1 MRQTS
6 RGAAGAS
13 QGGRG
18 PGRGPGRASGALN
31 RVHAGLPAARARA
44 PAPPSAA
51 KTDFSIAGHDAR
63 AVDAFFENATAAGPR
78 DGAGAAGG
86 APARGGFEAQVGE
99 RLERAFP
106 GGEAARVAA
115 SWRMAQAGESLRV
128 DHGPQVGRQE
138 VRHRSCGASLPGPAP
153 PAPRARLLPF
163 PGAPTSPPRPGLTEF
178 GRRATPPPRARP
190 RRRCSG
196 SRPSRGG
203 RWRTCPGWGS
213 WRSTPRRSGTSSPPR
228 RAPPRCRRGTT
239 CGPPPR
245 GARRWPTGRSGR
257 REASRRA
264 ARPTRE
270 RPTGEAGADS
280 RACARPG
287 SCCRTAG
294 GGTRPTAPCSPG
306 RWPPSRR
313 PACPAWRSSSPGSPA
328 ARASSPTR

>member
-1 MRQTS
+1 MQTS
-6 RGAAGAS
+6 RGA
-13 QGGRG
+13 GGRGPARG
-18 PGRGPGRASGALN
+18 PGRGNGALH
-31 RVHAGLPAARARA
+31 RVPAGLPGARARA

-51 KTDFSIAGHDAR
+51 KTDFSIAGAEAR
-63 AVDAFFENATAAGPR
+63 AVDAFFENATARG
-78 DGAGAAGG
+78 AGG
-86 APARGGFEAQVGE
+86 APGGFEAQVGE

-138 VRHRSCGASLPGPAP
+138 VRPAPAAPLSSPGPARSP
-153 PAPRARLLPF
+153 GPASALPRGR
-163 PGAPTSPPRPGLTEF
+163 APTSPPRPGLTEF
-178 GRRATPPPRARP
+178 GRRAAPPPRARP

-203 RWRTCPGWGS
+203 RWRTCPGWGG

-270 RPTGEAGADS
+270 RPTGGAGADS

-328 ARASSPTR
+328 AQASSPTR